1 MIFNIKNNQ
10 IINNSAFVQ
19 SEGRV
24 VSRLG
29 FILTQS
35 DGVTSLDRIGEYEPL
50 EDRARLISSLGLGAG
65 LYEYVAMFDFSSIVG
80 RKYSADQQVH
90 IANFLLDYSINRS
103 TNKLMQ
109 GLIDKNETLIIEA
122 FQEMLDAK

>member
-1 MIFNIKNNQ
+1 MIFNVKNNQ

-19 SEGRV
+19 SEGLV
-24 VSRLG
+24 VDRLG
-29 FILTQS
+29 FILTRS
-35 DGVTSLDRIGEYEPL
+35 YGVTSLYRVGEYEPL
-50 EDRARLISSLGLGAG
+50 EDSARLISSLGLSTG
-65 LYEYVAMFDFSSIVG
+65 LYEDVALFDFSSIVG
-80 RKYSADQQVH
+80 RKYSADQQVQ